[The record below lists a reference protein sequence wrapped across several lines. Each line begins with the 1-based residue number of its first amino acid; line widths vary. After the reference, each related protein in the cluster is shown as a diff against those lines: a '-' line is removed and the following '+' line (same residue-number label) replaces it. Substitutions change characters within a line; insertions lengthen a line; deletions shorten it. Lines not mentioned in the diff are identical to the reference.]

1 MTTRVKKV
9 QVNVITR
16 DFSVKYE
23 ISVEQTEKCSERF
36 SELPF

>member
-1 MTTRVKKV
+1 MTTRIKKV

-23 ISVEQTEKCSERF
+23 ISVEQKEKCCEIF
-36 SELPF
+36 SELPV